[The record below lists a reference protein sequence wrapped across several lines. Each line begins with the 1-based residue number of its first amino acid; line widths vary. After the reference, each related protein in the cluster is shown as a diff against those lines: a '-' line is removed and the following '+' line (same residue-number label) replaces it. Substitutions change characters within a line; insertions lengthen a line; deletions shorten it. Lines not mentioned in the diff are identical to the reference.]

1 MSYYNTTSKKGIALS
16 EAISKAK
23 TQEDKVL
30 TLLEETRDNFTASDA
45 HKALGLNC
53 PLTSIRRALSTLK
66 ADECIIMLDITKRGI
81 YGQPEKM
88 YRVHTNEEECGACG
102 CDMTDPDNDP
112 PIYCCN
118 GWECGCGGGPVNDD
132 DKCVN
137 CR

>member
-1 MSYYNTTSKKGIALS
+1 MSYYNTTSKAGIALS
-16 EAISKAK
+16 EALSKAK

-30 TLLEETRDNFTASDA
+30 TLLEETRDNFTASDV
-45 HKALGLNC
+45 HNVLGLNC

-66 ADECIIMLDITKRGI
+66 SYGEIVRLDITKAGV
-81 YGQPEKM
+81 YGHQEYF
-88 YRVHTNEEECGACG
+88 YRLPTDEEECSACG

-118 GWECGCGGGPVNDD
+118 GRECGCGGGPVNDD
-132 DKCVN
+132 DKCIN